1 MGRSEAPDR
10 GPDPDRHPRGLVQ
23 DHPPVC
29 RTLAT
34 ESGQGPGLFPG
45 AQRAV
50 RRRLRCHDFFYWAIR
65 QRNLP
70 GDMNHGLM
78 AVNIYARDI
87 ESLAKKAEEKIRS
100 IKRGRGQRRGG

>member
-1 MGRSEAPDR
+1 MG
-10 GPDPDRHPRGLVQ
+10 
-23 DHPPVC
+23 PVAFN
-29 RTLAT
+29 L
-34 ESGQGPGLFPG
+34 
-45 AQRAV
+45 
-50 RRRLRCHDFFYWAIR
+50 R

-70 GDMNHGLM
+70 GDMNHGLR